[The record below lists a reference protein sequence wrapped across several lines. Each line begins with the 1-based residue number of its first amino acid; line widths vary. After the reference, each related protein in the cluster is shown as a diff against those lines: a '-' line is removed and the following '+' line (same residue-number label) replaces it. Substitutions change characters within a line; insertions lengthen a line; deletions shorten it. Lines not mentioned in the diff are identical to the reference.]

1 MKGVI
6 QGEQILICSLT
17 IRFQPVGLKNEKQ
30 RDGRK
35 GLRKK
40 AKGRERE
47 KEKVQLWQKVAKR
60 YFENLTL

>member
-1 MKGVI
+1 
-6 QGEQILICSLT
+6 LA

-47 KEKVQLWQKVAKR
+47 KEKVQLWQKLQKDILR
-60 YFENLTL
+60 I